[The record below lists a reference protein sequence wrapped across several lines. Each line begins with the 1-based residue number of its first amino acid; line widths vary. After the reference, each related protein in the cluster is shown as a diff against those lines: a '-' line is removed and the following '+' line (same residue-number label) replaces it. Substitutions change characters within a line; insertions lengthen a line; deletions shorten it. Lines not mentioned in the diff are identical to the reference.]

1 MEGLQAGSGG
11 LEHLRLETGQEAQM
25 PRWSREHYGGDA
37 EERADPRDEQGVGQ
51 RAVALVDW
59 PPHVHPSIRFPQT
72 RMRSFSPLELRGRN
86 EHSWL

>member
-37 EERADPRDEQGVGQ
+37 EETADPRDEQGVGQ
-51 RAVALVDW
+51 RPW
-59 PPHVHPSIRFPQT
+59 PSWTGRLMCTPASDF
-72 RMRSFSPLELRGRN
+72 LRLG
-86 EHSWL
+86 